1 MNYMSPGR
9 RLWRLFSPI
18 LLYYG
23 IVILISLM
31 GSFIVTYQMA
41 GEMAAMTME
50 EFTQDLMVRSLEAT
64 VPIYFASGLIAL
76 IPLALMMRSDRRGHM
91 YVGDVRGTNIG
102 ALAYCLIA
110 GILSSLAVSIFV
122 TISQAGQVFDGY
134 AEATGE
140 ILSQSLIMQVLSA
153 GIVMPVV
160 EEMIFRGLMYSRMK
174 DFMTP
179 RGALLLSSLIFG
191 VYHGNVIQGIY
202 GVVMGL
208 LLVFVYEKYQTLAAP
223 VLCHIGANAVSI
235 VLQLLNVQIGSAV
248 WAVLGAVICLLLLYL
263 ILRQI
268 QKRVHVDMI
277 QNPDYR
283 PL

>member
-1 MNYMSPGR
+1 MSPGR

-91 YVGDVRGTNIG
+91 YVGDVRGKNIG

-223 VLCHIGANAVSI
+223 VLC
-235 VLQLLNVQIGSAV
+235 
-248 WAVLGAVICLLLLYL
+248 
-263 ILRQI
+263 
-268 QKRVHVDMI
+268 QKRT
-277 QNPDYR
+277 
-283 PL
+283 L

>member
-1 MNYMSPGR
+1 MSPGR

-91 YVGDVRGTNIG
+91 YVGDVRGKNIG

>member
-91 YVGDVRGTNIG
+91 YVGDVRGKNIG

>member
-1 MNYMSPGR
+1 M
-9 RLWRLFSPI
+9 
-18 LLYYG
+18 
-23 IVILISLM
+23 
-31 GSFIVTYQMA
+31 
-41 GEMAAMTME
+41 
-50 EFTQDLMVRSLEAT
+50 
-64 VPIYFASGLIAL
+64 
-76 IPLALMMRSDRRGHM
+76 
-91 YVGDVRGTNIG
+91 
-102 ALAYCLIA
+102 
-110 GILSSLAVSIFV
+110 
-122 TISQAGQVFDGY
+122 FDGY

-153 GIVMPVV
+153 GIVMPIV